1 MSKQIETKDSSGNRR
16 VIIRNKRFDKYS
28 MEFEGIENV
37 TNKIRSHIDLR
48 LLINLKLIAVYNTG
62 AIILDSAERKRLSQE
77 LEISNTALSTA
88 IRRLKDVGLIINFKE
103 GIYLNP
109 HYIWIGN
116 NSSRLTFIKD
126 IEDEIIQ
133 Y

>member
-1 MSKQIETKDSSGNRR
+1 
-16 VIIRNKRFDKYS
+16 

-48 LLINLKLIAVYNTG
+48 LLVNLKLIAVYNTG

-77 LEISNTALSTA
+77 LEISNTSLSTSLG
-88 IRRLKDVGLIINFKE
+88 RLKDVGLIINFK
-103 GIYLNP
+103 GGLYLNP

-133 Y
+133 H